1 MKSVFCKLCHA
12 AFVTFIFSKKSVLW
26 CSENIPV
33 CYKINIFGKA
43 RIFGIF
49 VEQIVIKNMVVH
61 NLLYIFTGRVKYN
74 FSV

>member
-1 MKSVFCKLCHA
+1 MKF
-12 AFVTFIFSKKSVLW
+12 
-26 CSENIPV
+26 
-33 CYKINIFGKA
+33 FGKA